1 MVLLGCDLVFQS
13 HRQVLLFLKTC
24 SLHLQSRS
32 SSKHKHSLK
41 LIKKWFFSDLTCTCV
56 YSMGQLYCGQFM
68 LPVPW
73 DHRIFVADLG
83 TKQWPTFKNLIWLQ
97 DESYLETRDQCQI
110 LGSQLRK
117 TWTVRTIPGNSSI
130 FHFLGT

>member
-68 LPVPW
+68 LPVP
-73 DHRIFVADLG
+73 
-83 TKQWPTFKNLIWLQ
+83 
-97 DESYLETRDQCQI
+97 
-110 LGSQLRK
+110 
-117 TWTVRTIPGNSSI
+117 
-130 FHFLGT
+130 